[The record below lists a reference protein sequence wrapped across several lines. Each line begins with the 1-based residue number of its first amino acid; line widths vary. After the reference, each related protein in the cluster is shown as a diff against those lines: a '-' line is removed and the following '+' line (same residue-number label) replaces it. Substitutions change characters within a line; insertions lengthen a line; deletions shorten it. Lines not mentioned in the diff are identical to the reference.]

1 MLERKDDFQDRRQ
14 HLKNMSDQELRTYF
28 LELSENIVDKK
39 IFSKLIIKSLKLKI
53 EDQIDYSNDQIKG
66 SSNLILNRKQR
77 SAIYKIKNGN
87 FNFNFFCRFI

>member
-1 MLERKDDFQDRRQ
+1 MHYYYDK
-14 HLKNMSDQELRTYF
+14 KNFINTVSSKNEIFNIPYL

-66 SSNLILNRKQR
+66 STNLILNRKQR

-87 FNFNFFCRFI
+87 LN